1 MRSQSVVATVLAVLM
16 TAPPVHASA
25 AEPPSHGPATDSSA
39 ALAVAS
45 PDEGGVAATARPDA
59 PGAAGTEGAPT
70 TSAEAARDS
79 DCVSLGTCPHPHVSG
94 DSKPAAAEDDSTQP
108 GPGRPRVFL
117 ELTRPAPVE
126 LVEVTGYQLYMA
138 GVPRRR
144 LPPPRPV
151 CDAPCG
157 QVIDARKGNLFYVG
171 GQGVTPS
178 RGFDLSQHDGEL
190 VARVRPGRYRLL
202 LGSLPVVWLGFAGTV
217 VGGFLV
223 GDTRDQMRVA
233 GGLALGL
240 GVAVLA
246 TGITMIVR
254 GVTRVRLRRR

>member
-1 MRSQSVVATVLAVLM
+1 MATVLAVLM

-25 AEPPSHGPATDSSA
+25 AEPSSHGPAAADSA

-45 PDEGGVAATARPDA
+45 PDEGGVAATAPPAA
-59 PGAAGTEGAPT
+59 PGAAGIDGAPT
-70 TSAEAARDS
+70 TSAEAAADP
-79 DCVSLGTCPHPHVSG
+79 DCASLGTCPHQHVVE
-94 DSKPAAAEDDSTQP
+94 DSRPAAAEDASTQP
-108 GPGRPRVFL
+108 GPGRPRVFF

-126 LVEVTGYQLYMA
+126 LVEVTGYQLSMA
-138 GVPRRR
+138 GVPRSQ

-171 GQGVTPS
+171 GKGVTPS
-178 RGFDLSQHDGEL
+178 RGFDLSQYDGEL

-223 GDTRDQMRVA
+223 GDTRDQTRVA

-246 TGITMIVR
+246 TGIAMIVR
-254 GVTRVRLRRR
+254 GITRVRLRRR